1 MKENKKPLVLTLC
14 ITVACLIAFTVWM
27 YKAAS
32 DGKPYAMSRDA
43 KTTTTAITT
52 VITSSDEFTVKEPP
66 VFTTV
71 PTTTTPTTEVTITIV
86 ETTSTTEETTTVIE
100 KEDIVDNEENP
111 TTVEDIPAREEP
123 VIKPLGGQENLIQ
136 NQEVF
141 VEVLESNSSPSI
153 PEREVYYFYE
163 PSKRVHTA
171 GCKYT
176 DPSVMSKII
185 DGRIDTAR
193 PCTVCNPG
201 ITIDNLYVP
210 EEESVPATPSGTL
223 TREYVINEMTYYKG
237 STWTC
242 CGARGTT
249 LTNNYSCAS
258 NYYPFGTILYIK
270 SADGSVDGYYEVEDR
285 GGMSN
290 NVVDIYYNDYS
301 LTPYSF
307 RQWGRVPVEV
317 WVVS

>member
-14 ITVACLIAFTVWM
+14 ITVVCLIAFTVWM
-27 YKAAS
+27 YKATS
-32 DGKPYAMSRDA
+32 DGEPYAMSRDV

-52 VITSSDEFTVKEPP
+52 VITLSDEFTVKGPP

-71 PTTTTPTTEVTITIV
+71 PITTTPTTEVTTTIV
-86 ETTSTTEETTTVIE
+86 ETTSTAEATTTVIE
-100 KEDIVDNEENP
+100 KEDIVDNEETP
-111 TTVEDIPAREEP
+111 TTVEDIPVREED
-123 VIKPLGGQENLIQ
+123 LIQ
-136 NQEVF
+136 EEVI
-141 VEVLESNSSPSI
+141 ENDSI
-153 PEREVYYFYE
+153 PEQEVYYFYE

-171 GCKYT
+171 GCIYT
-176 DPSVMSKII
+176 DPSVMTKII

-193 PCTVCNPG
+193 PCTACNPG
-201 ITIDNLYVP
+201 IIIDNLYVP
-210 EEESVPATPSGTL
+210 EEPVESVPETPSGTL